1 MKWPVRPLPAGLKVG
16 LVAAGFVVAAATL
29 AALHRAEDAVFY
41 AATLALT
48 VAAGVFIWVMV
59 RGLRS
64 SEQRFRALVNNAL
77 DAVITMD
84 ARGAITSWSPQAEA
98 AFGWSA
104 DEAEGRPL
112 VETIIPRQYRDAHRL
127 GLAHFLAT
135 GEGPILRRRIEITAL
150 HRDGR
155 EFPVELTVTPTR
167 VGHSWQF
174 SAFVRDITQ
183 RLRSEQVQRATYR
196 IAEAANTAAGLREL
210 LGAIHEIV
218 GELLPAENFY
228 IALHDAAGLL
238 TFPYFVD
245 ARDPA
250 PQPRPLGRG
259 LTEYVLRTGLP
270 LLVTPDAHRTLERRG
285 EVELLGAPSIDWI
298 GVPLKAADRTIGVLV
313 IQSYTEG
320 VRYGER
326 EMQIL
331 QFVSTQVAMAI
342 EHKRV
347 EERLK
352 ESETKYRL
360 IFEASPEAM
369 WVYDVATL
377 RFLAVNDA
385 AVRRYGY
392 TRDEF
397 LDRRTADVEESAT
410 GAGLRHR
417 TKDGRTIEV
426 ESSSDAIEFA
436 GRPARL
442 VLVRDV
448 TEQRQLEGQLR
459 QAQKMDAV
467 GRLAGGLA
475 HDFNNLLTA
484 ITGYGDL
491 VLGTLPADDARR
503 ADVEE
508 IRIAADR
515 AAALTQQ
522 LLAFSRKQVLQPR
535 VLDLNV
541 IVRNAE
547 KLLRRLIGEHIA
559 LETVLDPALAAVKAD
574 PTQLE
579 QVIVNLAVNAR
590 DAMPQGGRLRL
601 ETRNAQLDTGYTSE
615 HSMVQPGEYVQL
627 AVSDTG
633 LGMDEQTKARLF
645 EPFFTTKELGKGTG
659 LGLSTVYGIV
669 KQSGGYIWVYSEL
682 GLGTTFK
689 VYLPQ
694 VEAAATVDLPATAPQ
709 AAPRGSETV
718 LVVEDEP
725 ALRAVARRVL
735 QRQGYAVLEAADG
748 GAALALVSAH
758 QGPLDLLVTDVVMP
772 GLSGR
777 DLADRLTAAR
787 PDLRV
792 LYVSGYSGDAIA
804 DHGILGPDLAYLEKP
819 FSPDALAMKVREVL
833 DRPPRGPPAAS
844 G

>member
-1 MKWPVRPLPAGLKVG
+1 MHSAVLY
-16 LVAAGFVVAAATL
+16 AAA
-29 AALHRAEDAVFY
+29 
-41 AATLALT
+41 LALI
-48 VAAGVFIWVMV
+48 AGAGVFIWVMV

-64 SEQRFRALVNNAL
+64 SEQRFRALVNTAL

-84 ARGAITSWSPQAEA
+84 ARGAITSWSAQAEA

-104 DEAEGRPL
+104 DEAMGRPL
-112 VETIIPRQYRDAHRL
+112 ADTIIPPQYREAHRH

-228 IALHDAAGLL
+228 IALHDTAASVL

-245 ARDPA
+245 ARDPT

-270 LLVTPDAHRTLERRG
+270 LFVTPDAHRALEQQG
-285 EVELLGAPSIDWI
+285 EVELVGAPSIDWI
-298 GVPLKAADRTIGVLV
+298 GVPLKASDRTVGVLV

-326 EMQIL
+326 EMEIL

-342 EHKRV
+342 ERKRV

-397 LDRRTADVEESAT
+397 LDRRTADIEETGT
-410 GAGLRHR
+410 GAVLRHR

-426 ESSSDAIEFA
+426 ESSTDAIEFA
-436 GRPARL
+436 GRAARL

-459 QAQKMDAV
+459 QAQKMEAV

-491 VLGTLPADDARR
+491 VLGALPADDARR

-559 LETVLDPALAAVKAD
+559 MEAVLDPALGAVKAD

-590 DAMPQGGRLRL
+590 DAMPQGGRLL
-601 ETRNAQLDTGYTSE
+601 LQTRNAQLDTGYTSE

-682 GLGTTFK
+682 GCGTTFK
-689 VYLPQ
+689 VYLPL
-694 VEAAATVDLPATAPQ
+694 VEAAATVDVPAPAPE

-718 LVVEDEP
+718 LLVEDEP

-748 GAALALVSAH
+748 DAALALVATH

-792 LYVSGYSGDAIA
+792 LFVSGYSGEALA
-804 DHGILGPDLAYLEKP
+804 HHGILDPDLAYLEKP
-819 FSPDALAMKVREVL
+819 FNPDALAIKVREVL
-833 DRPPRGPPAAS
+833 DRPPRVPPAAS

>member
-1 MKWPVRPLPAGLKVG
+1 MHSAVLY
-16 LVAAGFVVAAATL
+16 AAAMT
-29 AALHRAEDAVFY
+29 
-41 AATLALT
+41 LT
-48 VAAGVFIWVMV
+48 VGAGVFIWVMV
-59 RGLRS
+59 LGLRS
-64 SEQRFRALVNNAL
+64 SEQRFRALVNTAL

-104 DEAEGRPL
+104 DEAVGRPL
-112 VETIIPRQYRDAHRL
+112 VDTIIPPQYRDAHRH
-127 GLAHFLAT
+127 GLAHFLTT

-228 IALHDAAGLL
+228 IALHDTAAGVL

-245 ARDPA
+245 ARDPP
-250 PQPRPLGRG
+250 PQPRPPGRG

-270 LLVTPDAHRTLERRG
+270 LLVTPDAHRALEQQG
-285 EVELLGAPSIDWI
+285 EVELVGAPSIDWI
-298 GVPLKAADRTIGVLV
+298 GVPLKASDRTIGVLV
-313 IQSYTEG
+313 IQSYTEEM
-320 VRYGER
+320 RYGER
-326 EMQIL
+326 EMEIL

-342 EHKRV
+342 ERKRV
-347 EERLK
+347 EEQLR

-397 LDRRTADVEESAT
+397 LDRRTADIEETGT
-410 GAGLRHR
+410 GAVLRHR

-426 ESSSDAIEFA
+426 ESSTDAIEFA

-448 TEQRQLEGQLR
+448 TEQRHLEGQLR
-459 QAQKMDAV
+459 QALKMEAV

-491 VLGTLPADDARR
+491 VLGALPADDARR

-559 LETVLDPALAAVKAD
+559 LETVLDPALGAVKAD

-579 QVIVNLAVNAR
+579 QVIINLAVNAR
-590 DAMPQGGRLRL
+590 DAMPQGGRLLL
-601 ETRNAQLDTGYTSE
+601 ETRNALLDTGYTSE

-645 EPFFTTKELGKGTG
+645 EPFFTTKEMGKGTG

-682 GLGTTFK
+682 GRGTTFK

-694 VEAAATVDLPATAPQ
+694 VEAAATVDLPATAPE

-718 LVVEDEP
+718 LLVEDEP

-735 QRQGYAVLEAADG
+735 QRQGYAVLEAAHGD
-748 GAALALVSAH
+748 AALALVATH

-792 LYVSGYSGDAIA
+792 LFVSGYSGEALA
-804 DHGILGPDLAYLEKP
+804 HHGILDPDLAYLEKP
-819 FSPDALAMKVREVL
+819 FSPDALAIKVREVL
-833 DRPPRGPPAAS
+833 DRPPSTSPTATG
-844 G
+844 